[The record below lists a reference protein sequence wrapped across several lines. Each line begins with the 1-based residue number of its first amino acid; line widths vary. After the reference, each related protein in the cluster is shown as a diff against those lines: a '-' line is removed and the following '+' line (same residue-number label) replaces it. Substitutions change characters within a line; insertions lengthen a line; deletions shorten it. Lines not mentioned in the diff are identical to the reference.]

1 MLVSVLIL
9 VASTVYAD
17 ELSDRIVENEKGNLE
32 VDSNVTENTV
42 VENIAIENTA
52 IENKVSSSDQLSS
65 EENDESSEVDK
76 NIEKT
81 GYLTGTN
88 TDSDTDT
95 EIEPDEYYI
104 GVRYAAHVQNIGW
117 QNEVSDGT
125 TSGTTGR
132 GLQIELKH

>member
-1 MLVSVLIL
+1 MKKLISIMLVSVLIL

-17 ELSDRIVENEKGNLE
+17 ELSDGSVENEKGNLE

-65 EENDESSEVDK
+65 EENGESSEVDK

-81 GYLTGTN
+81 
-88 TDSDTDT
+88 
-95 EIEPDEYYI
+95 
-104 GVRYAAHVQNIGW
+104 
-117 QNEVSDGT
+117 
-125 TSGTTGR
+125 
-132 GLQIELKH
+132 